1 MKSIAGDLIECG
13 LLQFGLIGKDPWRLR
28 AELLPSYPQLLHT
41 LAALTEPYVMGVDR
55 LLAAEGAQA
64 WGVAL
69 ALRQRIPLVYC
80 RGDDLVGAYDIG
92 HPTLLLACG
101 HESDAELRALMA
113 RAARV
118 GLEVRV
124 IASLLDSGRDCVG
137 EVPAH
142 TLVDLKELVQQMVSA
157 GALPAGQGRLV
168 KRRLI
173 NRRQDS
179 AGP

>member
-1 MKSIAGDLIECG
+1 MKSFGHELTDCG
-13 LLQFGLIGKDPWRLR
+13 LLQFGLIGEDPWRLR
-28 AELLPSYPQLLHT
+28 IELLPSYPQLLHS
-41 LAALTEPYVMGVDR
+41 LAAFTEPYVTGVDR

-69 ALRQRIPLVYC
+69 SLRQRIPLVCC

-101 HESDAELRALMA
+101 QESDAELRALMA
-113 RAARV
+113 RAGRV

-124 IASLLDSGRDCVG
+124 IVSLLDSGRDCVG

-142 TLVDLKELVQQMVSA
+142 TLVDLKELAQQMVGA

-168 KRRLI
+168 KRWLI